1 MELTVNLLL
10 STMVGLG
17 IEMYEIPVSS
27 KSGSYTIHIG
37 SSKEPISVPGIAIV
51 DSNTE
56 SHLLASDSA
65 KYIFIEASEEVKTL
79 PSCESVILRLN
90 DLGLKRSDSISAV
103 GGGTTQDL
111 ATLTASLYMRGVP
124 WVYYPT
130 TLMAMTDS
138 CIGGKSAIN
147 AGDRKNLIGN
157 FYPPSQI
164 HINTRFLETNTDIDI
179 VNGLSEAVKICFAKG
194 PSVFEQYLSMP
205 SSLMPSN
212 DEGTAHLINHTL
224 TTKKWFVEVDEFD
237 VRERQLL
244 NFGHSF
250 AHALES
256 ATSYSI
262 PHGTAVGIGMI
273 AALRHP
279 ESSSSDSSTML
290 IDYSLKMLTRTKSS
304 IIDGMKQF
312 DETKFLA
319 ALDRDKKNSNEF
331 LRLVLLSAN
340 DELELKS
347 LERNEY
353 QLQVALSS
361 LNEAISEV
369 VL

>member
-1 MELTVNLLL
+1 
-10 STMVGLG
+10 
-17 IEMYEIPVSS
+17 MYEISVSS
-27 KSGSYTIHIG
+27 NSGTYTIRINK
-37 SSKEPISVPGIAIV
+37 SEDPISIPGIAIV
-51 DSNTE
+51 DSNTK
-56 SHLLASDSA
+56 SHLVTDDSSEF
-65 KYIFIEASEEVKTL
+65 IFVEASEEVKTL
-79 PSCESVILRLN
+79 PSCESVILKLN
-90 DLGLKRSDSISAV
+90 DLGLKRSDTISAV

-111 ATLTASLYMRGVP
+111 ATLAASLYMRGIP

-130 TLMAMTDS
+130 TLMSMTDS

-157 FYPPSQI
+157 FYPPTEIQ
-164 HINTRFLETNTDIDI
+164 INTRFLETNSDIDI
-179 VNGLSEAVKICFAKG
+179 VNGLSEAVKICFARG
-194 PSVFEQYLSMP
+194 ASVFEQYLSMP

-212 DEGTAHLINHTL
+212 DEDTARLINHTL
-224 TTKKWFVEVDEFD
+224 TTKKWFVEIDEFD

-273 AALRHP
+273 AALKHP
-279 ESSSSDSSTML
+279 ESSSTDSSKML

-312 DETKFLA
+312 DEAKFLT

-331 LRLVLLSAN
+331 LRLVLLNAN
-340 DELELKS
+340 DELELIS
-347 LERNEY
+347 LERNNY
-353 QLQVALSS
+353 QLQIALSS

-369 VL
+369 IL